1 MNVKDLPAKF
11 HISAD
16 RRNMSARPIMI
27 EDYQKNFTRKFIT
40 KRIFTKTAFLTSF
53 VFIIKYVENYEIHVF
68 NYKPKVY

>member
-1 MNVKDLPAKF
+1 MYL
-11 HISAD
+11 ISAD

-68 NYKPKVY
+68 NYKPKVD